1 MNHVDCGNAALL
13 PHHHSPHWVDF
24 TVGLNRQ
31 FWDFAGGLSE
41 LTVQYGL
48 QPPPSSML
56 AGVCHVWDSLFRLV
70 ISVTCS
76 NMGVRMEAQGPAGDT
91 PIWPYWKWWMLHSL
105 VVAYCW
111 ERARDAEMQA
121 MKGLSMKQ
129 SFNFFKVTDTDDF
142 IYLYTKL
149 NLCSLH
155 IQVKKTRL
163 I

>member
-1 MNHVDCGNAALL
+1 
-13 PHHHSPHWVDF
+13 
-24 TVGLNRQ
+24 
-31 FWDFAGGLSE
+31 
-41 LTVQYGL
+41 
-48 QPPPSSML
+48 
-56 AGVCHVWDSLFRLV
+56 
-70 ISVTCS
+70 
-76 NMGVRMEAQGPAGDT
+76 
-91 PIWPYWKWWMLHSL
+91 MLHSL